1 VERGFQGSVHRLSC
15 RQRVAIESSGITI
28 GDEEVA
34 KRALRIGTVQ
44 IPGCSVGMAT
54 VSVDQVHPRI
64 EGRVKT
70 LI

>member
-1 VERGFQGSVHRLSC
+1 
-15 RQRVAIESSGITI
+15 VAIESSGITI